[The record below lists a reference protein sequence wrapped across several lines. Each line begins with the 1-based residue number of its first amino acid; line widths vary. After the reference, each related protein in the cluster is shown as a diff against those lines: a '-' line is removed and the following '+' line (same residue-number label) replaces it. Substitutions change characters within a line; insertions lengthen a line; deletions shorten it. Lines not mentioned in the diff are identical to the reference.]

1 MFLSLRSDV
10 ILCDISFKC
19 LSVRMGTQHCR
30 LPGVWVTSLWWT
42 RWELSRRRS
51 SLPPRW
57 VSNNLQTHTSE
68 NSKTFCLF
76 FFFLLKTEWLLWS
89 DGDRETQAQCSWDH
103 DRESWCVGWRRWVFN
118 SKKVLRIQCF
128 LSLISSAFP
137 GNKNITFLL
146 TERFRSYTCYFDS
159 TEGGRRTIMWNEC
172 GAGRY
177 MRVNVLCQLCVQC
190 YP

>member
-1 MFLSLRSDV
+1 MLF
-10 ILCDISFKC
+10 F
-19 LSVRMGTQHCR
+19 
-30 LPGVWVTSLWWT
+30 VTSLSNACLLE
-42 RWELSRRRS
+42 WEHSTVDCQAFGLHLCGGHAESCHRGGHHYHHGE
-51 SLPPRW
+51 SLTTFRLT
-57 VSNNLQTHTSE
+57 LQKS
-68 NSKTFCLF
+68 SKTFCLF
-76 FFFLLKTEWLLWS
+76 FFFLSKTEWLLWS

-118 SKKVLRIQCF
+118 SKKILRIQCF

-137 GNKNITFLL
+137 GNKKITFLL